1 MSQKKTAKI
10 LTANDLR
17 SGGVVFLT
25 SHGNWTPFISQA
37 LVCDD
42 NNTTESL
49 ETSGQQAVSEQIIVE
64 PFLIDVIIK
73 NTVPHPVRFRERLRV
88 YGPSVRAE
96 FSKPAFS
103 EAA

>member
-1 MSQKKTAKI
+1 MSLKI

-17 SGGVVFLT
+17 NGGVVFAT
-25 SHGNWTPFISQA
+25 CQGNWSSFISQA

-42 NNTTESL
+42 IGTAEKL
-49 ETSGQQAVSEQIIVE
+49 EMFGRQAVSEQIIVE
-64 PFLIDVIIK
+64 PFWIAVTIENRI
-73 NTVPHPVRFRERLRV
+73 PRPVRFRERLRV
-88 YGPSVRAE
+88 CGPSVRAE